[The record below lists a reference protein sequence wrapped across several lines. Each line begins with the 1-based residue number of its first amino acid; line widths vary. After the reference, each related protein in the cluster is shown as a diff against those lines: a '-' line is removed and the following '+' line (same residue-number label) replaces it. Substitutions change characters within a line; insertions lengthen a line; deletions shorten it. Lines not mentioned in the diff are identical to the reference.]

1 MGRAMGALEYFS
13 DLFGGSKKLNKK
25 KQFQTVE
32 LKVRMDC
39 EGCERK
45 VNKVL
50 SSMSGVQTVDIN
62 RKMQKVTVTG
72 YVEPNKV
79 LKKVKRTG
87 KRAEMWPYVP
97 YNSVTQ
103 PFSTQ
108 NYDKKAPAGFVRKE
122 SFNTSSV
129 SNRQDDQY
137 ATNMFSEE
145 NPNACTIM

>member
-1 MGRAMGALEYFS
+1 MKR
-13 DLFGGSKKLNKK
+13 K

-45 VNKVL
+45 INKVL
-50 SSMSGVQTVDIN
+50 SSMSGVETVDIN
-62 RKMQKVTVTG
+62 RKMQKVTVSG

-79 LKKVKRTG
+79 LKKVKGTG
-87 KRAEMWPYVP
+87 KRAEFWPYVP

-103 PFSTQ
+103 PFTAQS
-108 NYDKKAPAGFVRKE
+108 YDKKAPSGYVRRE
-122 SFNTSSV
+122 SFNTRNN

-137 ATNMFSEE
+137 GTNMFSEE
-145 NPNACTIM
+145 NPNACTVM

>member
-1 MGRAMGALEYFS
+1 MQKR
-13 DLFGGSKKLNKK
+13 K

-45 VNKVL
+45 INKVL

-62 RKMQKVTVTG
+62 RKMQKVTVSG

-87 KRAEMWPYVP
+87 KRAELWPYVP

-103 PFSTQ
+103 PFTAQS
-108 NYDKKAPAGFVRKE
+108 YDKKAPSGFVRRE
-122 SFNTSSV
+122 SFNTRNS

-137 ATNMFSEE
+137 GTNMFSEE

>member
-1 MGRAMGALEYFS
+1 MGRAMSALEYFS
-13 DLFGGSKKLNKK
+13 DLFGGSRENKK
-25 KQFQTVE
+25 RKQLQTVE
-32 LKVRMDC
+32 LRVRMDC

-45 VNKVL
+45 INKVL

-87 KRAEMWPYVP
+87 KRAELWPYVP
-97 YNSVTQ
+97 YNSVSQ

-108 NYDKKAPAGFVRKE
+108 NYDKKAPSGFVRKE
-122 SFNTSSV
+122 SFNTRSY

-137 ATNMFSEE
+137 GTNMFSEE